1 MNEQNNEFGARA
13 TLSSDSGTVAY
24 YRLDALAK
32 QGLANL
38 DRRPVTVKIL
48 LENVLRRLDGRVV
61 TREHVVALAN
71 WGSGQS
77 ADVDVPFMPAR
88 VLLQDFTGVPA
99 IVDLAAMRSAVARM
113 GGDPERIN
121 PLVPCDLVID
131 HSVQVDFF
139 GSALAS

>member
-38 DRRPVTVKIL
+38 DRLPMTVKIL

-61 TREHVVALAN
+61 TREHVAALAS

-77 ADVDVPFMPAR
+77 ADTDVPFMPAH
-88 VLLQDFTGVPA
+88 
-99 IVDLAAMRSAVARM
+99 
-113 GGDPERIN
+113 
-121 PLVPCDLVID
+121 LVID
-131 HSVQVDFF
+131 HSVQVDIF
-139 GSALAS
+139 GSQLAFRNNVEREYGRNLERYLLLRWSQKAFQNL